1 MESIPL
7 YYEIIFIVIV
17 NTIIISFIAYLL
29 CRIRVRKIKTSVSQ
43 TKLEEAKAIDRKD
56 VKKTKG
62 EAESSKPY
70 QKPSVSISKKLPGE
84 EEEKKSKKQKFL
96 RYTPLGYIDL
106 ESDRNKKTSKWR

>member
-29 CRIRVRKIKTSVSQ
+29 CRIRVKKIKASVSQ
-43 TKLEEAKAIDRKD
+43 TKLDEAKAIDRKD
-56 VKKTKG
+56 VKKTKE

-70 QKPSVSISKKLPGE
+70 QKPSVSVSKKLPGE
-84 EEEKKSKKQKFL
+84 EEEKSKKQKFL

-106 ESDRNKKTSKWR
+106 ENDRNKKTSKWR